1 VACTI
6 ARAMNPNA
14 PASCADSASMAKAS
28 LMICSTD
35 GVMVVF
41 FMASGVV
48 PLSVSVQV
56 SIYDDDLIFLFC

>member
-1 VACTI
+1 
-6 ARAMNPNA
+6 MNPNA
-14 PASCADSASMAKAS
+14 PASCADSASIVKAS

-56 SIYDDDLIFLFC
+56 SIYETDLIFLFG